1 MSHSTPP
8 SGPAAS
14 AGTPAGPAGA
24 GAPAAVA
31 PAVAAPDETPVPRSR
46 VVVASLIGTSIEFYD
61 FYVYATAAV
70 SVFPLIFFAKGDDG
84 AALLASMATFGA
96 AFVARPIG
104 SVLFG
109 HFGDR
114 MGRKVTLI
122 GSLLTM
128 GIATFL
134 IGLLPTYYQVGL
146 WAPAM
151 LTILRFTQ
159 GLGLGGEWSGA
170 ALLATEYA
178 KEGKRAQ
185 AAMWPQLG
193 APIGFFLANGL
204 YLLLVLGFDHDS
216 TNPDMDGAFLTW
228 VWRMPFLLSIAMVAV
243 GMYVRV
249 RLEETP
255 VFQRALDNDQ
265 RVKAPVG
272 EVFRRN
278 WWELI
283 LGTFVMY
290 ATYVLFYLMTTWILS
305 YAIGKRENGMLG
317 IPYSE
322 FLVLQLIG
330 IAFFAAFIPV
340 SGWLADRFGRKPTL
354 LTVSGFMILFGLSFG
369 LWLAPA
375 TMGTGAEVNVP
386 LMVAFLAVG
395 MTLMGLT
402 FGPMS
407 AVLPELFPTNT
418 RYTGSGIAYNVSSI
432 LGAALTP
439 FVAAWLVQKFDV
451 SYVGY
456 YLAAASLITMVA
468 LALSPETRHAD
479 LDTVS
484 SARERRAAR

>member
-8 SGPAAS
+8 ASAAPAGTA
-14 AGTPAGPAGA
+14 AGTPEE
-24 GAPAAVA
+24 
-31 PAVAAPDETPVPRSR
+31 ETAVPRSR
-46 VVVASLIGTSIEFYD
+46 VITASLIGTSIEFYD

-70 SVFPLIFFAKGDDG
+70 SVFPLLFFPKGDDN
-84 AALLASMATFGA
+84 AALLASLATFGA
-96 AFVARPIG
+96 AFFARPLG
-104 SVLFG
+104 SVVFG

-134 IGLLPTYYQVGL
+134 IGLLPTYLQVGL

-151 LTILRFTQ
+151 LTVLRFCQ

-193 APIGFFLANGL
+193 APIGFLLANGFFL
-204 YLLLVLGFDHDS
+204 VLVLGFGHDS
-216 TNPDMDGAFLTW
+216 SNPDLDGAFLTW
-228 VWRMPFLLSIAMVAV
+228 VWRVPFLLSIAMVAV

-249 RLEETP
+249 KLEETP
-255 VFQRALDNDQ
+255 VFKKALDADLK
-265 RVKAPVG
+265 VKAPVG

-283 LGTFVMY
+283 LGTFIMY

-305 YAIGKRENGMLG
+305 YAIGKRENGMLAV
-317 IPYSE
+317 PYAE
-322 FLVLQLIG
+322 FLQIQLVG
-330 IAFFAAFIPV
+330 ILFFAAFIPV

-354 LTVSGFMILFGLSFG
+354 LVVSGLMVLFGLSFG

-375 TMGTGAEVNVP
+375 TMGTGAGLNVP
-386 LMVAFLAVG
+386 LMLGFLAVG
-395 MTLMGLT
+395 MALMGLT

-418 RYTGSGIAYNVSSI
+418 RYTGSGIAYNVASI

-439 FVAAWLVQKFDV
+439 FIAAWLVQTYDV
-451 SYVGY
+451 AYVGY
-456 YLAAASLITMVA
+456 YLAAASVVTMAA
-468 LALSPETRHAD
+468 LALSPETRHTD
-479 LDTVS
+479 LHEVS
-484 SARERRAAR
+484 SAKERRAAR

>member
-8 SGPAAS
+8 ANP
-14 AGTPAGPAGA
+14 
-24 GAPAAVA
+24 GAPTA
-31 PAVAAPDETPVPRSR
+31 PTDVTSDAVAAAEEVPRSR
-46 VVVASLIGTSIEFYD
+46 VIIASLIGTSIEFYD
-61 FYVYATAAV
+61 FYPYATAAV
-70 SVFPLIFFAKGDDG
+70 SVFPLIFFAGGDDT
-84 AALLASMATFGA
+84 ALLASMATFGA
-96 AFVARPIG
+96 AFFGRPIG
-104 SVLFG
+104 AVLFG
-109 HFGDR
+109 HLGDR
-114 MGRKVTLI
+114 IGRKATLI
-122 GSLLTM
+122 GALLTM

-134 IGLLPTYYQVGL
+134 IGLLPTYYQIGL

-151 LTILRFTQ
+151 LTILRFAQ

-193 APIGFFLANGL
+193 APIGFLLANGL
-204 YLLLVLGFDHDS
+204 YLILVLASGHDS
-216 TNPDMDGAFLTW
+216 TNPDAAGAFLTW
-228 VWRMPFLLSIAMVAV
+228 VWRLPFLLSIVMVAV
-243 GMYVRV
+243 GLYVRF

-255 VFQRALDNDQ
+255 VFQRAVDNDQ
-265 RVKAPVG
+265 RVKAPLG

-305 YAIGKRENGMLG
+305 YAIGKPANGFLG
-317 IPYSE
+317 VPYAE
-322 FLVLQLIG
+322 FLVLQLVG
-330 IAFFAAFIPV
+330 ILFFAAFIPI

-354 LTVSGFMILFGLSFG
+354 LVVTALMVVFGLSFG
-369 LWLAPA
+369 LWLAPSA
-375 TMGTGAEVNVP
+375 MGQGAGLNVP
-386 LMVAFLAVG
+386 SMVAFLAVG
-395 MTLMGLT
+395 MALMGLT

-432 LGAALTP
+432 IGAAVTP
-439 FVAAWLVQKFDV
+439 FIAAWLVKGFGV

-456 YLAAASLITMVA
+456 YLAAASVVTLIA
-468 LALSPETRHAD
+468 LALTPETRHAD
-479 LDTVS
+479 LHQVT

>member
-8 SGPAAS
+8 ATPAAS
-14 AGTPAGPAGA
+14 
-24 GAPAAVA
+24 PAARAAADVA
-31 PAVAAPDETPVPRSR
+31 SEEVAVPRSR
-46 VVVASLIGTSIEFYD
+46 VITASLIGTSIEFYD

-70 SVFPLIFFAKGDDG
+70 SVFPLLFFPPGDDN
-84 AALLASMATFGA
+84 ARLLASLATFGV
-96 AFVARPIG
+96 AFAARPIG

-134 IGLLPTYYQVGL
+134 IGLLPTYMQVGL

-151 LTILRFTQ
+151 LTILRFCQ

-193 APIGFFLANGL
+193 APIGFLLANGFF
-204 YLLLVLGFDHDS
+204 LLLVLGFGHNS
-216 TNPDMDGAFLTW
+216 ANPDLNGDFLTW
-228 VWRMPFLLSIAMVAV
+228 VWRVPFLLSIAMVAV

-249 RLEETP
+249 KLEETP
-255 VFQRALDNDQ
+255 VFKKALDADLK
-265 RVKAPVG
+265 VKAPVG

-278 WWELI
+278 WYELL
-283 LGTFVMY
+283 LGTFIMY

-317 IPYSE
+317 VPYAE
-322 FLVLQLIG
+322 FLKIQLVG
-330 IAFFAAFIPV
+330 ILFFAAFIPV

-354 LTVSGFMILFGLSFG
+354 LVVSGLLVLFGLSFG

-375 TMGTGAEVNVP
+375 TMGTGADLNVP
-386 LMVAFLAVG
+386 LMLAFLAVG
-395 MTLMGLT
+395 MALMGLT

-418 RYTGSGIAYNVSSI
+418 RYTGSGIAYNVASI

-439 FVAAWLVQKFDV
+439 FIAAWLVQKFDV

-456 YLAAASLITMVA
+456 YLAAASVITMIA

-479 LDTVS
+479 LHTVS
-484 SARERRAAR
+484 SAKERRADAAR

>member
-1 MSHSTPP
+1 MSHTT
-8 SGPAAS
+8 
-14 AGTPAGPAGA
+14 TPADGTAAGLE
-24 GAPAAVA
+24 AAA
-31 PAVAAPDETPVPRSR
+31 EVPRGR
-46 VVVASLIGTSIEFYD
+46 VITASLVGTSIEFYD

-70 SVFPLIFFAKGDDG
+70 SVFPLIFFPGDDQTT
-84 AALLASMATFGA
+84 ALLASFAVFGT

-109 HFGDR
+109 HFGDIL
-114 MGRKVTLI
+114 GRKVTLI

-134 IGLLPTYYQVGL
+134 IGLLPTAFQIGL

-151 LTILRFTQ
+151 LVVLRFCQ

-178 KEGKRAQ
+178 AEGKRAR

-193 APIGFFLANGL
+193 APIGFLLANGL
-204 YLLLVLGFDHDS
+204 FLALVIGFGHDS
-216 TNPDMDGAFLTW
+216 TNPDHDGAFLNW
-228 VWRMPFLLSIAMVAV
+228 VWRVPFLLSIVMVAV
-243 GMYVRV
+243 GLYVRV
-249 RLEETP
+249 KLEETP
-255 VFQRALDNDQ
+255 VFQRAIANDT
-265 RVKAPVG
+265 RVKAPLG
-272 EVFRRN
+272 EVFKRN

-283 LGTFVMY
+283 LGTFIMY

-305 YAIGKRENGMLG
+305 YAIGKTENGMLG
-317 IPYSE
+317 VPYAE

-330 IAFFAAFIPV
+330 ILFFAAFVPA

-354 LTVSGFMILFGLSFG
+354 LTVSALMVLFGLSFG
-369 LWLAPA
+369 LWLSAER
-375 TMGTGAEVNVP
+375 MGTGAGLNVP

-395 MTLMGLT
+395 MALMGLT

-439 FVAAWLVQKFDV
+439 FLAAWLVKEYGV
-451 SYVGY
+451 TYVGY
-456 YLAAASLITMVA
+456 YLAAASVITMIA
-468 LALSPETRHAD
+468 LALAPETRHTD
-479 LDTVS
+479 LDGVT
-484 SARERRAAR
+484 SARERRAASV